1 LSKEEI
7 IKKSNEESDK
17 LILKC
22 LKICAVI
29 LLLINV
35 VIVVSGRAGQLFFI
49 NIIANFVVLV
59 PIVYYK
65 RSSDRKYFV
74 ELSLVGF
81 EALSFSVFLN
91 SWLAASMAW
100 VLGLCVAGMY
110 FDTKRLK
117 LVTGVTLCLIP
128 VATFLISLF
137 NHKILDVTD
146 TALAIACAITG
157 ILQIILIAFFM
168 HCISCK
174 ANSVLDQ
181 CFEKTETINEMLE
194 RNIEGSQS
202 INSTINEL
210 CEYIDTNRESM
221 QRISDN
227 SMDILNKSQDMV
239 QTAAKSNR
247 TLQKINSNI
256 EQNKVNYIGISQE
269 AEQMSKITEVN
280 RKNIHGLLEQLTRI
294 QDASKNSMIVFNTL
308 QSSIGK
314 ILEALNVINSIAD
327 QTNLLALNA
336 SIEAARAGEAGSGF
350 MVVATE
356 IKKLAEQTVD
366 SAGMIGQLLGNIETN
381 FKESLESIEITGS
394 IADDNLK
401 LLNNTQDDFIKM
413 LDSQKN
419 TIDKIQALN
428 EFINSLGIQMAEINE
443 DISQTLEQSQ
453 SNTSSINNISEI
465 IEQVNQSFGYIA
477 KYANSI
483 NESAKVL
490 ATPE

>member
-1 LSKEEI
+1 MNREEI

-17 LILKC
+17 LVIKS

-29 LLLINV
+29 LLLINA
-35 VIVVSGRAGQLFFI
+35 VIFISGKAGQLYFI
-49 NIIANFVVLV
+49 NIMANLV
-59 PIVYYK
+59 ILIPIVYHK
-65 RSSDRKYFV
+65 KSSDKKYFV
-74 ELSLVGF
+74 ELSLLGF
-81 EALSFSVFLN
+81 EALSFSVYLN

-117 LVTGVTLCLIP
+117 LITGVTICLMP
-128 VATFLISLF
+128 VATLLMSLF
-137 NHKILDVTD
+137 NHKIFDVTD
-146 TALAIACAITG
+146 TALNIACLITG
-157 ILQIILIAFFM
+157 ILQVILIAFFI
-168 HCISCK
+168 HFISCK
-174 ANSVLDQ
+174 ANSILDQ
-181 CFEKTETINEMLE
+181 CFEKTEMINDMLE

-202 INSTINEL
+202 INSTIIEL

-227 SMDILNKSQDMV
+227 SMDILNKSQDML
-239 QTAAKSNR
+239 QTASKSNR
-247 TLQKINSNI
+247 TLQKINANI
-256 EQNKVNYIGISQE
+256 DQNKMNYVSISQD

-280 RKNIHGLLEQLTRI
+280 RENIHGLLQQLTRI
-294 QDASKNSMIVFNTL
+294 QDASQNSVIVFNTL
-308 QSSIGK
+308 QNSIGK

-366 SAGMIGQLLGNIETN
+366 SASMIGQLLGNIETDV
-381 FKESLESIEITGS
+381 KKSLESIEITGS

-419 TIDKIQALN
+419 TTDKIQALN
-428 EFINSLGIQMAEINE
+428 EFINSLVMQVAEINE

-453 SNTSSINNISEI
+453 CNTSSINNISEI

-483 NESAKVL
+483 SESVKVL
-490 ATPE
+490 ATQE